1 MALDFPSDITQPYI
15 DPATGLKYIFN
26 NVVGAWETAIQ
37 PPAVIKPEFGLAPE
51 GGPQIEI
58 PGFLWYNPE
67 DGNLYIYHDDNWVLI
82 SAPLRNRVFVGDDP
96 PTYAVD
102 TGDLWWCS
110 SDAQGGGRLYIY
122 YCDQNDHGLGESCQW
137 MDASPNTGNG
147 EGADSGGGG
156 DVHIGGT
163 CPVTANNGDF
173 CYNPST
179 GALSIYIQ
187 GTGWIVVNDVGNHVS
202 EVTGATPI
210 TSTGGL
216 TPEIGIEYATED
228 RDGSIEIA
236 TLDEVVAGTDT
247 TRAVTP
253 AYLKTT
259 LSSPSSGVLPISTE
273 TQRGII
279 EIATKAEVKAGTDDT
294 RAITP
299 KKLKDQMPLFG
310 LGVPTGAVL
319 PFAGESAP
327 DGYLICDGSA
337 INRNNYANLF
347 SIIGCCYGSGNG
359 SSTFNIPDLRGE
371 FIRGLDGGRGVDRNR
386 TLGEAQTDEIR
397 AHTHTMNVGPSTL
410 STGNTGGGNRASDEG
425 TADIGSYGGNE
436 TRPRNLAMN
445 FIIKT

>member
-1 MALDFPSDITQPYI
+1 MALDFPSNISKPYI
-15 DPATGLKYIFN
+15 DPTTGLKYIFN
-26 NVVGAWETAIQ
+26 DVVGAWETAIQ
-37 PPAVIKPEFGLAPE
+37 PPAVIKPEFGQAPE

-67 DGNLYIYHDDNWVLI
+67 DGNLYIYHDDGWKLI

-96 PTYAVD
+96 PTAELE

-110 SDAQGGGRLYIY
+110 AAADGGGRLYIY
-122 YCDQNDHGLGESCQW
+122 YCDTNDYNQGESCQW

-147 EGADSGGGG
+147 EGADSIGG

-163 CPVTANNGDF
+163 CPNDANHGDF
-173 CYNPST
+173 CYNPT
-179 GALSIYIQ
+179 DGTLSIYIEGQ
-187 GTGWIVVNDVGNHVS
+187 GWVPINGDSGFVT
-202 EVTGATPI
+202 EVTGASPI

-216 TPEIGIEYATED
+216 APEIGINYATEST
-228 RDGSIEIA
+228 DGSIEIA
-236 TLDEVVAGTDT
+236 TLDEVVTGTDAT
-247 TRAVTP
+247 KAVTP
-253 AYLKTT
+253 AYLKSA
-259 LSSPSSGVLPISTE
+259 LSSSSSGVLPIATE

-279 EIATKAEVKAGTDDT
+279 EIATVAEVRAGTDDS
-294 RAITP
+294 RAVTP

-327 DGYLICDGSA
+327 DGYLICDGSS
-337 INRNNYANLF
+337 ISRTNYADLF
-347 SIIGCCYGSGNG
+347 SVIGCCYGSGNG
-359 SSTFNIPDLRGE
+359 SSTFSIPDLRGE

-386 TLGEAQTDEIR
+386 TLGEPQMDEIR
-397 AHTHTMNVGPSTL
+397 SHTHTITVGPSTL
-410 STGNTGGGNRASDEG
+410 STGNTGGGNRSSDEG
-425 TADIGSYGGNE
+425 TVDSGAFGGGE